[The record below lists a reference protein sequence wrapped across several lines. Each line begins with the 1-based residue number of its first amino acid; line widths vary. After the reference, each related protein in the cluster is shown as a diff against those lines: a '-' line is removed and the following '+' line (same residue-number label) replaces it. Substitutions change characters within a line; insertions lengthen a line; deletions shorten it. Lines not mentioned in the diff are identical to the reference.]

1 MITFWFF
8 LLKAS
13 ASAILGQS
21 TNAWFKK
28 TKVGIWFYAKVD
40 AFYTWA
46 AKRYDIE
53 IFSFN
58 KYSLSK
64 EFLAISIACRSG
76 FHRRNFLNSYGTT
89 FIENITPEVKK
100 SGLESKGIKFLK
112 YSNFSR

>member
-1 MITFWFF
+1 MFSLWFF
-8 LLKAS
+8 ILKAS

-53 IFSFN
+53 IATKEERAMK
-58 KYSLSK
+58 KYKISK
-64 EFLAISIACRSG
+64 DKPIPTVL
-76 FHRRNFLNSYGTT
+76 
-89 FIENITPEVKK
+89 
-100 SGLESKGIKFLK
+100 
-112 YSNFSR
+112 

>member
-13 ASAILGQS
+13 ASAILGKS

-53 IFSFN
+53 IATKEERAMK
-58 KYSLSK
+58 KYPYLMK
-64 EFLAISIACRSG
+64 RI
-76 FHRRNFLNSYGTT
+76 ND
-89 FIENITPEVKK
+89 IEKDIKK
-100 SGLESKGIKFLK
+100 LK
-112 YSNFSR
+112 KK

>member
-53 IFSFN
+53 IATKEESAMK
-58 KYSLSK
+58 KYPYLMK
-64 EFLAISIACRSG
+64 RI
-76 FHRRNFLNSYGTT
+76 ND
-89 FIENITPEVKK
+89 IEKDIKK
-100 SGLESKGIKFLK
+100 LK
-112 YSNFSR
+112 KK

>member
-1 MITFWFF
+1 MISLLFF
-8 LLKAS
+8 ILKAS

-53 IFSFN
+53 IATKEERAMK
-58 KYSLSK
+58 KYPYLMKRINDIEK
-64 EFLAISIACRSG
+64 EI
-76 FHRRNFLNSYGTT
+76 
-89 FIENITPEVKK
+89 KK
-100 SGLESKGIKFLK
+100 LK
-112 YSNFSR
+112 KK